1 MCFSTEYY
9 NSIVFFKTDR
19 FMIEQTFSGLE
30 NLETIYRNNAQSQI
44 YRPIKIVLLMLS
56 FNLCF
61 FFWVFCYSFWNWF
74 FLTVFTMYIFSS
86 WKVAKGQCPEEQF
99 FSALKS
105 SRSTSWESVV
115 QPQPNSVKEDF
126 STCDSF
132 SLELG
137 QSYYSSSLL

>member
-61 FFWVFCYSFWNWF
+61 FSEF
-74 FLTVFTMYIFSS
+74 FAIPFGTVFF
-86 WKVAKGQCPEEQF
+86 
-99 FSALKS
+99 
-105 SRSTSWESVV
+105 
-115 QPQPNSVKEDF
+115 
-126 STCDSF
+126 
-132 SLELG
+132 
-137 QSYYSSSLL
+137 